1 MMSVRT
7 LAVLAEKKYRDRH
20 GLFIAEGPD
29 VAGCLL
35 QCGYPARA
43 LLVTGEAGER
53 HPEIVRAAEG
63 MKMPV
68 ERLAVSA
75 FKKISATETPQGI
88 ALLAEIRRDSL
99 PEKGPYVYLDC
110 VQDPGNVG
118 AVVRTAAASGFT
130 AVIAGKGTAD
140 FFSPRAV
147 RGSAGG
153 IAAIACVRDETREAL
168 GCLKKRGCRLVAAD
182 CREGGDFQN
191 FHFAADMALI
201 MGNEGEGISPVV
213 LSLADERV
221 RIPLQGEMKSL
232 NIAVAFG
239 ILAFAVQSKIKE
251 AP

>member
-1 MMSVRT
+1 MIGLSDIASLRDG
-7 LAVLAEKKYRDRH
+7 KYRGRH
-20 GLFIAEGPD
+20 GLFLAEGPD
-29 VAGCLL
+29 VAECLL

-43 LLVTGEAGER
+43 LLVTEEAGKRYAEM
-53 HPEIVRAAEG
+53 VRAAEG
-63 MKMPV
+63 MKIPV

-88 ALLAEIRRDSL
+88 ALLAEIRGDSL
-99 PEKGPYVYLDC
+99 PEKGPFVYLDC

-118 AVVRTAAASGFT
+118 AVVRTAAASGFS

-140 FFSPRAV
+140 FFCPKAV

-153 IAAIACVRDETREAL
+153 IAAIACVADGTGEILRR
-168 GCLKKRGCRLVAAD
+168 LKRRGCRLVASD
-182 CREGGDFQN
+182 CREGRDFHD
-191 FHFAADMALI
+191 FPYAADMALI
-201 MGNEGEGISPVV
+201 MGNEGEGITPAV

-232 NIAVAFG
+232 NVAVAFG
-239 ILAFAVQSKIKE
+239 ILAFAAQSKIKE